1 VDRAAPEQT
10 QTDLWPAPR
19 ALEPVRAHVELP
31 GSKSLTNREL
41 VLAALATGPGVVRRA
56 LRSRDTE
63 LMAAALTGLGSP
75 VDTSPADWSV
85 RPGILDG
92 AASPVEVDCGLAGT
106 VMRFVPPVAALHAGE
121 VAFDG
126 DPHARTRPMGEVLTA
141 LRAIGVD
148 VSGRDGD
155 RLPFTVRGSGSVRG
169 GTVVI
174 DASASSQF
182 VSALLLA
189 APTYDEGIEVRHDG
203 KPVPSLPHIE
213 MTVACLRARG
223 VEVDD
228 SGANRWQVAP
238 GPIAAR
244 DVTIEP
250 DLSNAA
256 PFLMLALTSGG
267 SVTVPGWP
275 SSTTQAGD
283 ALRDLLTR
291 MGAEVNLG
299 ADGLTVTG
307 SGAIHGIDADLHDV
321 GELAPAIAALAALAD
336 SPSHLRGIAHIRG
349 HETDRLAA
357 LATEL
362 NGLGADV
369 TEHEDGLSLRPAPL
383 HGGTFHTY
391 ADHRMAHAGVV
402 IGSAVEEVL
411 VENIPTT
418 AKTFPGFEHVWADLF
433 EGSQP

>member
-1 VDRAAPEQT
+1 VNRAPN
-10 QTDLWPAPR
+10 DLWPAPR
-19 ALEPVRAHVELP
+19 ALEAVRARVDLP

-41 VLAALATGPGVVRRA
+41 VLAGLATGPGVVGRA

-63 LMAAALTGLGSP
+63 LMATALGALGST
-75 VDTSPADWSV
+75 VDTAGPDWAV
-85 RPGILDG
+85 VPGILG
-92 AASPVEVDCGLAGT
+92 GSPSCTAVDCGLAGT
-106 VMRFVPPVAALHAGE
+106 VMRFVPPVAALHAGA

-126 DPHARTRPMGEVLTA
+126 DPHARTRPMGAVLSA
-141 LRAIGVD
+141 LRGLGVD
-148 VSGRDGD
+148 VSGDEGAD

-189 APTYDEGIEVRHDG
+189 APAYAEGVDVHHDG
-203 KPVPSLPHIE
+203 EPVPSLPHIE

-223 VEVDD
+223 VAVDN
-228 SGANRWQVAP
+228 SEANRWRVAP

-244 DVTIEP
+244 DVVIEP

-267 SVTVPGWP
+267 SVTVNGWP
-275 SSTTQAGD
+275 EQTTQAGD
-283 ALRDLLTR
+283 ALRWILTR
-291 MGAEVNLG
+291 MGAEVRLD
-299 ADGLTVTG
+299 AASLTVTG
-307 SGAIHGIDADLHDV
+307 TGAIHGIDADLHDV
-321 GELAPAIAALAALAD
+321 GELAPAVAALAALAD

-357 LATEL
+357 LANEL
-362 NGLGADV
+362 TGLGADV

-383 HGGTFHTY
+383 RGGVFHTY

-402 IGSAVEEVL
+402 IGSAVDDVL
-411 VENIPTT
+411 VEDVGTT
-418 AKTFPGFEHVWADLF
+418 AKTFPGFEHVWSALF
-433 EGSQP
+433 GAEDR